1 MKNRFLK
8 MVDSFERVFED
19 GHNIQLG
26 AAEPLKLQKVRNDCK
41 MLMFSPHPDDECII
55 GALPLRLRK
64 DYAVDVKN
72 VAVTLGSNVAE
83 RSRRL
88 DELKD
93 ACNFFGFELIVAS
106 EPGLNK
112 VNLDCREND
121 RNLWDDNVEAI
132 EKILRNEMPDIITI
146 PNVDDANTTHVG
158 VRYVVLDAI
167 ARIEGFKCVVIET
180 EFWGANKVPNLMV
193 ESSNQDVSELI
204 TGLSFHKGEVSR
216 NPYHLTLCAWM
227 MDNVR
232 RGGEL
237 VGGQGGGVPDF
248 IYATLYRCSRFKDGH
263 LVPMYEKGKIVSVDD
278 SLEFLINSNSI

>member
-8 MVDSFERVFED
+8 MVDFFERVVED
-19 GHNIQLG
+19 GHNIELG
-26 AAEPLKLQKVRNDCK
+26 DAEPLKLQKVRNDCK
-41 MLMFSPHPDDECII
+41 LLIFAPHPDDECII

-64 DYAVDVKN
+64 DYAVHVKN

-88 DELKD
+88 GELKD
-93 ACNFFGFELIVAS
+93 TCNFFGWELIVAS
-106 EPGLNK
+106 DMGLNK
-112 VNLDCREND
+112 VNLDCRENYGD
-121 RNLWDDNVEAI
+121 LWEDNVDVI

-158 VRYVVLDAI
+158 VRFLVLDAMV
-167 ARIEGFKCVVIET
+167 RIEGFECVVIET
-180 EFWGANKVPNLMV
+180 EFWGANKEPNLMV

-237 VGGQGGGVPDF
+237 VGGQGGAAPSF
-248 IYATLYRCSRFKDGH
+248 TYSTLYRCSRFENGH

-278 SLEFLINSNSI
+278 RLDFLINSNSM